1 MLIYHLLTQITEEIV
16 FIHLNYLLLYIQRGI
31 GHRCI
36 KPKGRRPISLENLA
50 AGVRSAIIIRGG
62 PMVYQGYSN
71 EYPLFLAK
79 SFIYIVYHI
88 HMTQKIEILHNIIG
102 FQTSSFLL
110 SAEKS

>member
-36 KPKGRRPISLENLA
+36 KHEARRPISLENLA
-50 AGVRSAIIIRGG
+50 TGVRSALIITGG
-62 PMVYQGYSN
+62 PMVFQGYSN

-88 HMTQKIEILHNIIG
+88 HMRQKIQILHNITG
-102 FQTSSFLL
+102 FQLL
-110 SAEKS
+110 VSASC